1 MYPFL
6 QFNDAVATQDG
17 DDDPMNHV
25 TSDLGVSEEVNKTPE
40 RGRDVS
46 NMENRGDSQEEDED
60 DVEHPGEVSMGRKL
74 WTFLT
79 T

>member
-1 MYPFL
+1 
-6 QFNDAVATQDG
+6 
-17 DDDPMNHV
+17 MNQV

-40 RGRDVS
+40 RRKDVS
-46 NMENRGDSQEEDED
+46 NMENRSDSQEEDDDD

>member
-1 MYPFL
+1 MG
-6 QFNDAVATQDG
+6 TQDG
-17 DDDPMNHV
+17 DDDPMNQV
-25 TSDLGVSEEVNKTPE
+25 TSDLGVSEEVYKTPE
-40 RGRDVS
+40 RRRDVS
-46 NMENRGDSQEEDED
+46 KMENRGDSQEEDDDDDDD